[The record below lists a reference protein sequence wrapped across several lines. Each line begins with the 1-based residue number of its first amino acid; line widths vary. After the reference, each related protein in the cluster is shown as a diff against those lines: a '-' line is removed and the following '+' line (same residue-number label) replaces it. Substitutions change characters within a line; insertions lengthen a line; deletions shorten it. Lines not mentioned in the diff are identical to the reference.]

1 MVARDKELA
10 QKCGLFKQGTHIP
23 YSPALHP
30 SRHLNHKRM
39 LMLGVDT
46 MLPYERFDDRLEHR
60 DVSTPAIIYREILPS
75 VSP

>member
-1 MVARDKELA
+1 
-10 QKCGLFKQGTHIP
+10 
-23 YSPALHP
+23 
-30 SRHLNHKRM
+30 M

-75 VSP
+75 VSQPASDTSPPTLAPQPPPLPLHAGGARQPPQQVAV